1 MNNSLICLTVGICL
15 LVGIAGMVAPRRCW
29 GLRRNVQLRIL
40 ARGLALRSSIITLA
54 VAVIIV
60 SMTGSA
66 LGQSVAAVES
76 RGEDDLSIHQISV
89 PGATSSGLGLAWTIS
104 PPIVEIQGLTEI
116 VVYPSGTVT
125 KDVIPANLQDKFTVS
140 QGGGQMVIAGKN
152 DLQRAEV
159 LVPGV
164 RATAV
169 GRWNTSAMAVPG
181 TATILLQ
188 TNMHTA
194 ARVDAFDPPPEFRAT
209 AAALVLDPFR
219 FPALAPG
226 DSLNLTSTLPAGQ
239 FLQAIGLGVAEREL
253 RVGTD
258 LVGFEDLYTMTIQ
271 VNASGGTPVLSASF
285 SSHPLLGL
293 DDNSVVSSV
302 ADAFVF
308 DPADETFG
316 LASDFSLFNGS
327 LPLPTGQA
335 FELHIDD
342 TVSTQIVPEPA
353 TFWLLI
359 AGLGVA
365 RRVRPRRRAMQ
376 TESGPRPKD
385 VA

>member
-1 MNNSLICLTVGICL
+1 MNSSLICLPVGICL
-15 LVGIAGMVAPRRCW
+15 LVGITGVVAPRRCW
-29 GLRRNVQLRIL
+29 GLRRNGQLRMD
-40 ARGLALRSSIITLA
+40 ARGFALRSSIIMPAAAL
-54 VAVIIV
+54 IIV

-76 RGEDDLSIHQISV
+76 SGESDLSIHQIRV
-89 PGATSSGLGLAWTIS
+89 PGVTSSGLGLAWTIN
-104 PPIVEIQGLTEI
+104 PPMVEIQGLTEI

-125 KDVIPANLQDKFTVS
+125 RDVIPANLQDKYIIS
-140 QGGGQMVIAGKN
+140 QAGGQMVIGGKN
-152 DLQRAEV
+152 DLQRADA

-164 RATAV
+164 LATAV
-169 GRWNTSAMAVPG
+169 GRWNTSATAVPG
-181 TATILLQ
+181 TANTLLQ
-188 TNMHTA
+188 INMRTA

-209 AAALVLDPFR
+209 AAALVLDPFH

-226 DSLNLTSTLPAGQ
+226 ESLDLTSTLPAGQ
-239 FLQAIGLGVAEREL
+239 FVQAVGLGVAEREL

-258 LVGFEDLYTMTIQ
+258 LVGFEDLYSMTIQ
-271 VNASGGTPVLSASF
+271 VNASGGAPILSASF
-285 SSHPLLGL
+285 SSHPLMGL
-293 DDNSVVSSV
+293 DDNAVASSV

-365 RRVRPRRRAMQ
+365 RRVRPRRRAMR
-376 TESGPRPKD
+376 TE
-385 VA
+385 